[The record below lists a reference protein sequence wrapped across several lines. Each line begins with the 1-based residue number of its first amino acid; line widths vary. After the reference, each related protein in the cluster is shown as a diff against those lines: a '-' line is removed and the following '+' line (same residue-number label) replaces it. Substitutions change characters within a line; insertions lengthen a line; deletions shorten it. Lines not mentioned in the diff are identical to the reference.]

1 MECVEKQQAIHYAE
15 ISVPRNIRIPAPLR
29 QVETYDKEAAKLRR
43 HLASEA
49 AIRQL
54 ESRKALGMI
63 ATHRLSFNR

>member
-1 MECVEKQQAIHYAE
+1 MEYVQKQQTIHYAE
-15 ISVPRNIRIPAPLR
+15 VSVPRNTRISVPLR
-29 QVETYDKEAAKLRR
+29 QVETNDKEAAKLRKR
-43 HLASEA
+43 LASEA